1 MLASQAR
8 VQARCNLVPSRWS
21 VALPCTG
28 CLAHLPCAGC
38 LAHGKVCKFC
48 TQRQFTHSAKC
59 ANFDNWENQN
69 CKKPKTK
76 TNKYQH
82 PPSRW
87 SVALPCTGQNVQ
99 ILHKHQCT
107 HSEYCENVDN
117 CAKCKNMNTKRIKH
131 PPPLTWSVAYWLAH
145 STTLCKLSPAWNEP
159 HEIENS
165 YIS

>member
-1 MLASQAR
+1 MLASQAL

-28 CLAHLPCAGC
+28 CLAH
-38 LAHGKVCKFC
+38 GKVCKFC
-48 TQRQFTHSAKC
+48 TQPNVLTLQTVQTLTT
-59 ANFDNWENQN
+59 E
-69 CKKPKTK
+69 KTK
-76 TNKYQH
+76 TAKSQRQININILLRDDQWLCLAWGKMCKFCTQH
-82 PPSRW
+82 QS
-87 SVALPCTGQNVQ
+87 
-99 ILHKHQCT
+99 T